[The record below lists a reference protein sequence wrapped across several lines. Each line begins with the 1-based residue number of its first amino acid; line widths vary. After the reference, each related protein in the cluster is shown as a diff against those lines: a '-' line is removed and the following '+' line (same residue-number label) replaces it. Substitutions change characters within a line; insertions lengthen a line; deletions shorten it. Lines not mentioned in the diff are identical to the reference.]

1 MLIAIIIIT
10 TIIIIAG
17 NLMISENRQ
26 LLFIQYSNWVF
37 QV

>member
-26 LLFIQYSNWVF
+26 LLFIKYSNWVF